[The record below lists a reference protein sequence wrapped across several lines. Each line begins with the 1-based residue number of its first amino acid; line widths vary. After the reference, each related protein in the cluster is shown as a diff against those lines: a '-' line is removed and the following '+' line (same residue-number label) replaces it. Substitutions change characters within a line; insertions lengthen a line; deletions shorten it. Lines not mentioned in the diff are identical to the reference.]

1 MNPRTNDV
9 LMRDSVFFWI
19 AIATVLIL
27 LIPLIAM
34 QFTNEVN
41 WNMADFFVMG
51 FLLLCTGSL
60 FVLLARRSPRRRRVV
75 IGITIAAVFLY
86 VWAELAVGISTNAGA

>member
-9 LMRDSVFFWI
+9 LMRNSVFLWI
-19 AIATVLIL
+19 AIATGLIL

-41 WNMADFFVMG
+41 WDATDFMVMG
-51 FLLLCTGSL
+51 FLLLGTGSL
-60 FVLLARRSPRRRRVV
+60 FVLASRRSPRRRRVV
-75 IGITIAAVFLY
+75 MGITFVAAFLY
-86 VWAELAVGISTNAGA
+86 IWAELAIGIFTNLGS